1 MKKSINFTLLFLTV
15 ILYISGCQLD
25 NPEISISAKDFLMLD
40 DASESIVVDVRTD
53 SEYRAGH
60 LENAIL
66 ISLHDRDFIDKI
78 RDLDKNN
85 TYYVY
90 CKSGMKSR
98 SAVMKMKKEGFLKV
112 YNIRGGINDL
122 TRNGLNLVK

>member
-66 ISLHDRDFIDKI
+66 ISLHDRDFMDKI

-90 CKSGMKSR
+90 CKSGMRSR

-112 YNIRGGINDL
+112 YNIRGGIYDL
-122 TRNGLNLVK
+122 TRNGLELVK